1 MDLKEILAIAGK
13 PGLFKMVGQTKN
25 GVVVDSL
32 VDGKRFTAFAHE
44 RISSLEEISIYTE
57 TEDLPLKDIFKK
69 IYDKLEGKAAID
81 PRSSTQDLKDFFLEA
96 VPDYD
101 EERVYPSDIKK
112 VVRWYNLLHDND
124 MLHFEEEE
132 DEEKEGPGEI
142 EEENPGDDEAE
153 EKK

>member
-1 MDLKEILAIAGK
+1 MDLKDILAIAGK

-25 GVVVDSL
+25 GVVVESL
-32 VDGKRFTAFAHE
+32 LDGKRFTAFVHE

-57 TEDLPLKDIFKK
+57 TEDLPLKDIFRK
-69 IYDKLEGKAAID
+69 IYDKWEGKAAIN
-81 PRSSTQDLKDFFLEA
+81 PKSSPEDLKDFFLKA

-112 VVRWYNLLHDND
+112 VVRWYNLLHEND
-124 MLHFEEEE
+124 MLHFEEE
-132 DEEKEGPGEI
+132 DEEKEAP
-142 EEENPGDDEAE
+142 EEKEKENPGVAEAE